1 MPTERKRNMKRKWKR
16 GLKWNDNETWNK
28 NARKEHRKWKR
39 YTKWSPPNIRT
50 LITSRRPTRDQMD
63 TTMENHRN
71 MQQRIPGYHSSPSD
85 VRPRYQERPTG
96 DAGSTQR
103 NGSQQPT
110 GPREPGKIHDWT
122 TYTQVKNSAL
132 TLGPASLALKYYPG
146 LSRDIFPRLLVFL
159 SLVSNTFFFSETAL
173 RIWW

>member
-1 MPTERKRNMKRKWKR
+1 
-16 GLKWNDNETWNK
+16 
-28 NARKEHRKWKR
+28 
-39 YTKWSPPNIRT
+39 
-50 LITSRRPTRDQMD
+50 
-63 TTMENHRN
+63 MENHRN

-159 SLVSNTFFFSETAL
+159 SLVSNTFFFL
-173 RIWW
+173 RNRSKDLMVDPSVFIKGLKMYTTVSQNHFGSGDFRID

>member
-1 MPTERKRNMKRKWKR
+1 MDTTNHTKHSNTNNQPVDDQHATERIPQI
-16 GLKWNDNETWNK
+16 T
-28 NARKEHRKWKR
+28 
-39 YTKWSPPNIRT
+39 PPNIRT

-146 LSRDIFPRLLVFL
+146 LSRDIFPRLLVLLPLIGQPRRSNLRLVLTRSRWRQSCAFL
-159 SLVSNTFFFSETAL
+159 Y
-173 RIWW
+173 IPH